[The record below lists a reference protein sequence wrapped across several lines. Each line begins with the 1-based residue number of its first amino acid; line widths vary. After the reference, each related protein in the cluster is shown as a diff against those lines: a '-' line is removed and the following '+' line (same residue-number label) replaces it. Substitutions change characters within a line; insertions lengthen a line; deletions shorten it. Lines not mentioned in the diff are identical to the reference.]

1 MIVINIILL
10 NLIVGF
16 IGGYVFRIQ
25 AKRIEAL
32 EFSNKKLINDINSL
46 HRNQTMLV
54 SSFKELHRV
63 VRKYD
68 KNVKKQNIRVETEG
82 S

>member
-1 MIVINIILL
+1 MIGVIGI
-10 NLIVGF
+10 
-16 IGGYVFRIQ
+16 VFRKQ
-25 AKRIEAL
+25 AKRIESL

-46 HRNQTMLV
+46 HRNQAMLV

-63 VRKYD
+63 IRRYD
-68 KNVKKQNIRVETEG
+68 KSVKKQNIRVETEG